1 MHQFLTF
8 HPMTWPQRSRLRF
21 IVLNLS
27 RCAVYIIVSRVSPSV
42 YASLLPLPSGFCYS
56 MSRRP
61 FSPLAL
67 IPFAVF
73 SQCPSY
79 TISAPV
85 PCQLQVALSLWMSL
99 SSTPH
104 PSLDTIVLL
113 PMSVW
118 HSNVVLNNQCSRF
131 REERP
136 DGDTF
141 AVGEIQW

>member
-56 MSRRP
+56 MFRRP

-73 SQCPSY
+73 SQFPSY
-79 TISAPV
+79 TTYICTGALPAAGRFVVMDVALQYSAPLIGYHRSLTHV
-85 PCQLQVALSLWMSL
+85 CLACQ
-99 SSTPH
+99 
-104 PSLDTIVLL
+104 
-113 PMSVW
+113 
-118 HSNVVLNNQCSRF
+118 R
-131 REERP
+131 RP
-136 DGDTF
+136 
-141 AVGEIQW
+141 E